1 MGIGKE
7 LFKIA
12 VEGLIKMGYK
22 KMMLEC
28 MTGNDTLNFYKKYLG
43 VVDEKIDFPIKR
55 VGTVKAD
62 VLLFE
67 NLEEVLLVLNGN
79 TKKR

>member
-28 MTGNDTLNFYKKYLG
+28 MTGNDTLNFYKK
-43 VVDEKIDFPIKR
+43 
-55 VGTVKAD
+55 
-62 VLLFE
+62 
-67 NLEEVLLVLNGN
+67 
-79 TKKR
+79 